1 MTDWEK
7 LVGELGLLLMRPNV
21 RRDRLNGLM
30 EGNTIHADKVA
41 ALLDECKVSLLDFAE
56 KHEETETIKAMLE
69 KIDGKTVVAM
79 STGDDLAEWVM
90 GIQEAISDLTI

>member
-1 MTDWEK
+1 MTNWEK

-41 ALLDECKVSLLDFAE
+41 ALLDECKVSLLDFVKE
-56 KHEETETIKAMLE
+56 KDETIKAMLE